1 MDETPFVKV
10 PSTLSA
16 SPQGRT
22 EKPSRYAVFTGK
34 MKRPLPDFSGR
45 ALCRLTLSRRLP
57 GVGHVLPVKEKT
69 P

>member
-34 MKRPLPDFSGR
+34 MKNSSPKMKNLKKHGKMISFFPKGSQIKK
-45 ALCRLTLSRRLP
+45 
-57 GVGHVLPVKEKT
+57 VLPCHF
-69 P
+69 